1 MCDYFRKARSSSKL
15 PPPMPERENSESA
28 RTTPAREESSSSTLA
43 RTFRRPRRVC
53 KPGLFWGILSP
64 DWKKSDAER
73 HKNSAERRRL
83 KATLRMGGEPSSR
96 RNLLVFFFLVA
107 FVERPRPTTALTSAH
122 RENAF
127 IGYSEK
133 KQIRL
138 CVDSIQMCSDW
149 AKNGECAKNPGYMSE
164 NCCCGATLFFWSS
177 SSLFGSSVRF
187 FIGLVR
193 ALGEECFS
201 LSLFLSLLLWTRA
214 RRLTDDDTVT
224 IFKLS
229 LAKQRATRSVPRRPT
244 TRRRKK

>member
-1 MCDYFRKARSSSKL
+1 M
-15 PPPMPERENSESA
+15 
-28 RTTPAREESSSSTLA
+28 
-43 RTFRRPRRVC
+43 
-53 KPGLFWGILSP
+53 
-64 DWKKSDAER
+64 
-73 HKNSAERRRL
+73 
-83 KATLRMGGEPSSR
+83 GEPSSR

-133 KQIRL
+133 KQIRF

-187 FIGLVR
+187 CIRLVR
-193 ALGEECFS
+193 ALGEECFFLS
-201 LSLFLSLLLWTRA
+201 LCLFLSLLLWTRP
-214 RRLTDDDTVT
+214 
-224 IFKLS
+224 
-229 LAKQRATRSVPRRPT
+229 RAS
-244 TRRRKK
+244 

>member
-1 MCDYFRKARSSSKL
+1 MIVVEASAAARTRKFRISADDAGERGIELLDARSNI
-15 PPPMPERENSESA
+15 PPASDE
-28 RTTPAREESSSSTLA
+28 
-43 RTFRRPRRVC
+43 FV
-53 KPGLFWGILSP
+53 PGLFCGEFFHQIG
-64 DWKKSDAER
+64 KKSDAER
-73 HKNSAERRRL
+73 HKNSERRRL
-83 KATLRMGGEPSSR
+83 KATLRIMRRRSGEPSSR
-96 RNLLVFFFLVA
+96 RNLLVFFFLVS

-133 KQIRL
+133 KQIRF

-164 NCCCGATLFFWSS
+164 NCCCGATLFFGRRR
-177 SSLFGSSVRF
+177 LC
-187 FIGLVR
+187 LVR
-193 ALGEECFS
+193 PCVS
-201 LSLFLSLLLWTRA
+201 LSVSFALSAKSVFLSLCFCRYYCGRA
-214 RRLTDDDTVT
+214 RRRLTDDDTVT